1 VTGDRW
7 QRISSILH
15 AALDRDPKV
24 RSDYVREA
32 CANDEGLRQEIES
45 LLAHVSGE
53 AFVDAPAFATAAR
66 ALAADGSSS
75 LVGRQFGVYLLT
87 SFLGAGGMGEVY
99 RARDTRLERDVAI
112 KILPRVFSS
121 DSERL
126 HRFEREARM
135 LATLNHPHVGAIYGI
150 EDVDGVPALVLELV
164 EGQTLAERLGSFDGG
179 GSDRSRFGPF
189 RSGAKRVGIPVDEAL
204 DIAQQLAGALEAA
217 HERGIVHRDLKPANI
232 KVTSEGAVK
241 VLDFGLARLAAETRA
256 AGDMRVAMPPSAAST
271 SLATTPGLVLGTA
284 AYMSPEQ
291 ARGQPVDKRTDIWAF
306 GCILYEMLCGRAAF
320 TGETLVDTL
329 AAVVGR
335 DPEWTAL
342 PEATTSTVRTVLM
355 RCLEKDPK
363 RRLRDIADVQLL
375 LSGALDTFKSASVE
389 RGPGART
396 SARRLAIV
404 AASSM
409 LVVAC
414 ATAVAMWLWSL
425 PAVPPRVSR
434 LLIPSTGTAAALLPN
449 TGRANRALTITP
461 DGSTIVY
468 IGSNSTRLFV
478 RALDAPEP
486 LEIAAG
492 QQLNVPFVSSD
503 GHWVGFADGSAL
515 KRVAVAG
522 GAPLII
528 ATFKGSALGATW
540 LPDDTIVFATND
552 KTTGLQRVS
561 MAGGPATELTRVD
574 RNGGQGAHAWPES
587 LPGGNAVLF
596 TIRSETG
603 GQDADRI
610 AVLDLR
616 NNTQKILVPGGSHA
630 QYVASG
636 HLVYVATGG
645 LWAVSF
651 DPRRLELQGSPVRV
665 LPQLVTTVNGSGQ
678 FAVAKDGTLVYADS
692 VPTVASQD
700 LVWVDRTGKETPLGA
715 PTREYLEARLSP
727 DGTRVAVD
735 IADQDRDI
743 WVWDRE
749 RRVLTRVTADPAND
763 AAPVWTLDGQRIIF
777 ASQRDGGI
785 YNLWWQAAD
794 GTGNAER
801 LTTSANTQAP
811 TGLSPDG
818 HELVFFE
825 LTTTRQFDILRLA
838 LPGKQVSS
846 LLETA
851 FSELNGVISPDGRW
865 LAFQSNGSGR
875 NEIYVR
881 PFPGT
886 AAGQWPVS
894 TAGGKMPAWSAN
906 RLMFFQADGS
916 LMGVRFEGRNSR
928 WHAET
933 PAKLLDPVYFSG
945 SAATIAR
952 TYDVSPDG
960 QRLLMIKP
968 SRADS
973 QPASSGLI
981 VVQHWDEELKTR
993 TSPPAR

>member
-1 VTGDRW
+1 MD
-7 QRISSILH
+7 H
-15 AALDRDPKV
+15 DPKV

-53 AFVDAPAFATAAR
+53 ALVDTPALAVSAQ

-75 LVGRQFGVYLLT
+75 LVGRQFGVYKLT

-126 HRFEREARM
+126 HRFEREARV
-135 LATLNHPHVGAIYGI
+135 LATLNHPHIGAIYGI

-164 EGQTLAERLGSFDGG
+164 EGQTLAERLGGSDSG
-179 GSDRSRFGPF
+179 GSDPSRFGAST
-189 RSGAKRVGIPVDEAL
+189 SGAGRGLVVDEAL
-204 DIAQQLAGALEAA
+204 DIAQQLAGALDAA

-232 KVTSEGAVK
+232 KVTSEGVVK
-241 VLDFGLARLAAETRA
+241 VLDFGLARLVAGTGA
-256 AGDMRVAMPPSAAST
+256 AGDMQGATPPSALAT
-271 SLATTPGLVLGTA
+271 SLATRPGVVLGTA

-291 ARGQPVDKRTDIWAF
+291 ARGQAVDKRTDIWAF

-320 TGETLVDTL
+320 AGETLTDTL
-329 AAVVGR
+329 AAVVSR
-335 DPEWTAL
+335 EPDWTAL
-342 PEATTSTVRTVLM
+342 PEATTSTVRTVLT
-355 RCLEKDPK
+355 RCMEKDPK

-375 LSGALDTFKSASVE
+375 LSGALDTSKSASVE
-389 RGPGART
+389 RASGATT
-396 SARRLAIV
+396 SLRRSTIL

-409 LVVAC
+409 LVAVG
-414 ATAVAMWLWSL
+414 ATAVAMWLWSR
-425 PAVPPRVSR
+425 PAVPPRLSR
-434 LLIPSTGTAAALLPN
+434 LLIPSTGSAAALLPN

-461 DGSTIVY
+461 DGSAIVY

-478 RALDAPEP
+478 RSLDAQEP

-503 GHWVGFADGSAL
+503 GRWVGFVDGSAL
-515 KRVAVAG
+515 KRVAVVG
-522 GAPLII
+522 GAPLAI
-528 ATFKGSALGATW
+528 ATLKGKAVGATW
-540 LPDDTIVFATND
+540 LPDDTIVFATNE
-552 KTTGLQRVS
+552 TTGLQRVS
-561 MAGGPATELTRVD
+561 VAGGGVTELTRVD
-574 RNGGQGAHAWPES
+574 RDGGQAAHAWPES

-596 TIRSETG
+596 TITSQTG
-603 GQDADRI
+603 REDADRI

-616 NNTQKILVPGGSHA
+616 NHTQKILVPGASHA

-636 HLVYVATGG
+636 HLVYVAAGA
-645 LWAVSF
+645 LWAVPF
-651 DPRRLELQGSPVRV
+651 DLRRLEVNGSPVRV
-665 LPQLVTTVNGSGQ
+665 LPQLVTTVNGSAQ
-678 FAVAKDGTLVYADS
+678 FALATDGTLVYADS

-715 PTREYLEARLSP
+715 PTREYLNVRLSP
-727 DGTRVAVD
+727 DGARVAVN
-735 IADQDRDI
+735 IAGQDQDI
-743 WVWDRE
+743 WMWNMERE
-749 RRVLTRVTADPAND
+749 VLTRVTADPAND
-763 AAPVWTLDGQRIIF
+763 AAPVWTLDGHRLIF

-801 LTTSANTQAP
+801 LTASANTQVP
-811 TGLSPDG
+811 TSLSPDG
-818 HELVFFE
+818 HELVFFQ
-825 LTTTRQFDILRLA
+825 LTPTRLFDILRLA

-865 LAFQSNGSGR
+865 LAFQSDGSGR
-875 NEIYVR
+875 PEIYVR

-886 AAGQWPVS
+886 AGGQWPVS
-894 TAGGKMPAWSAN
+894 TAGGRMPAWSGA
-906 RLMFFQADGS
+906 RLLFFQADGS
-916 LMGVRFEGRNSR
+916 LMEVRFEGRNSR
-928 WHAET
+928 WHAEA
-933 PAKLLDPVYFSG
+933 PAKLLDSQYFAG

-968 SRADS
+968 SRAGS
-973 QPASSGLI
+973 QPVSAGLI

>member
-1 VTGDRW
+1 MTADRW

-15 AALDRDPKV
+15 AALDRDATV

-32 CANDEGLRQEIES
+32 CANDEELRQEIES
-45 LLAHVSGE
+45 LLAHASGE
-53 AFVDAPAFATAAR
+53 AFVDTPALATAAQ
-66 ALAADGSSS
+66 ALAADGSDS
-75 LVGRQFGVYLLT
+75 LVGRQFGVYQLT
-87 SFLGAGGMGEVY
+87 SFLGAGGMGQVY

-112 KILPRVFSS
+112 KILPRIFSS
-121 DSERL
+121 DSQRL

-164 EGQTLAERLGSFDGG
+164 EGQTLAERLGFDAG
-179 GSDRSRFGPF
+179 GSDRSRFGPS
-189 RSGAKRVGIPVDEAL
+189 RSGAKRAGIPVDEAL

-232 KVTSEGAVK
+232 KVTSESAVK
-241 VLDFGLARLAAETRA
+241 VLDFGLARLAAETSA
-256 AGDMRVAMPPSAAST
+256 AGGMDVAMPQSAAST

-320 TGETLVDTL
+320 AGDTLTDTL
-329 AAVVGR
+329 AAVVSR
-335 DPEWTAL
+335 EPEWTAL
-342 PEATTSTVRTVLM
+342 PEGTTSTVRTVLT

-363 RRLRDIADVQLL
+363 RRLRDIADIQLL
-375 LSGALDTFKSASVE
+375 LSGAFDTSKSATVE
-389 RGPGART
+389 RGSGQM
-396 SARRLAIV
+396 SARRLTIV
-404 AASSM
+404 AASST
-409 LVVAC
+409 LVAAG
-414 ATAVAMWLWSL
+414 ATAVAMWLWS
-425 PAVPPRVSR
+425 PTAVPPRLSR
-434 LLIPSTGTAAALLPN
+434 LVIPSTSSAAALLPN

-461 DGSTIVY
+461 DGSAIVY

-478 RALDAPEP
+478 RALDALEP

-503 GHWVGFADGSAL
+503 GRWVGFADGSAL

-522 GAPLII
+522 GAPLVI
-528 ATFKGSALGATW
+528 ATFNGNPLGATW

-561 MAGGPATELTRVD
+561 VAGGPVTELTRID
-574 RNGGQGAHAWPES
+574 RNGGQAAHAWPES

-596 TIRSETG
+596 TISSETG

-610 AVLDLR
+610 AVVDLR

-636 HLVYVATGG
+636 HLVYVATGA

-651 DPRRLELQGSPVRV
+651 DPRRLEVHGSPVRV
-665 LPQLVTTVNGSGQ
+665 LPQLVTTVNSSGQ
-678 FAVAKDGTLVYADS
+678 FAVARDGTLVYADS
-692 VPTVASQD
+692 VPTVALQD
-700 LVWVDRTGKETPLGA
+700 LVWVDRSGRETPLGA
-715 PTREYLEARLSP
+715 PTRAYLNARLSP
-727 DGTRVAVD
+727 DGTRVAVN
-735 IADQDRDI
+735 IAGQDQDL
-743 WVWDRE
+743 WVWDTERE
-749 RRVLTRVTADPAND
+749 VLTRVTADPAND
-763 AAPVWTLDGQRIIF
+763 AAPVWTLDGQRLIF

-785 YNLWWQAAD
+785 YNLWSQAAD
-794 GTGNAER
+794 GTGDAER

-818 HELVFFE
+818 HEVVFFE
-825 LTTTRQFDILRLA
+825 LTTTRQFDILRIA
-838 LPGKQVSS
+838 LPGKQASS

-851 FSELNGVISPDGRW
+851 FSELNGVVSPDGRW

-875 NEIYVR
+875 SEIYVR
-881 PFPGT
+881 PFPDT
-886 AAGQWPVS
+886 ATGQWPVS
-894 TAGGKMPAWSAN
+894 TAGGRMPAWSAN

-916 LMGVRFEGRNSR
+916 LMGVQFEGRNSR
-928 WHAET
+928 WHAEA
-933 PAKLLDPVYFSG
+933 PAKLLDSLYFSG
-945 SAATIAR
+945 SPATIAR

-973 QPASSGLI
+973 QPVSSGLI
-981 VVQHWDEELKTR
+981 VVQHWDQELKQRVPTR
-993 TSPPAR
+993 

>member
-1 VTGDRW
+1 VTVDRW

-45 LLAHVSGE
+45 LLAHASGE
-53 AFVDAPAFATAAR
+53 AFVDTPALATAAQ

-75 LVGRQFGVYLLT
+75 LVGRQFGVYQLT

-99 RARDTRLERDVAI
+99 RARDTRLGRDVAI

-121 DSERL
+121 DPERL

-164 EGQTLAERLGSFDGG
+164 EGQTLAERLGSVDGG
-179 GSDRSRFGPF
+179 GSDRSRFDSS
-189 RSGAKRVGIPVDEAL
+189 RSAAKRAGIPVSEAL
-204 DIAQQLAGALEAA
+204 DIAQQLAGALDAA

-232 KVTSEGAVK
+232 KVTREGAVK
-241 VLDFGLARLAAETRA
+241 VLDFGLARLAAETSA
-256 AGDMRVAMPPSAAST
+256 AGDMHDAVQPSALAT
-271 SLATTPGLVLGTA
+271 SLATKPGLVLGTA

-306 GCILYEMLCGRAAF
+306 GCIVYEMLCGRAAF
-320 TGETLVDTL
+320 AGPTLTDTL

-335 DPEWTAL
+335 EPDWTAL

-375 LSGALDTFKSASVE
+375 LSGALDTSKSVSVE
-389 RGPGART
+389 TTSGATT
-396 SARRLAIV
+396 SGRRSTIV

-409 LVVAC
+409 LVAVC
-414 ATAVAMWLWSL
+414 ATAVAMWLWSR
-425 PAVPPRVSR
+425 PAVPPRPSR
-434 LLIPSTGTAAALLPN
+434 LLIPSTGSAAALLPN
-449 TGRANRALTITP
+449 TARMNRALTITP
-461 DGSTIVY
+461 DGSAVVY
-468 IGSNSTRLFV
+468 IDSNSSRLFV
-478 RALDAPEP
+478 RALDASEP

-492 QQLNVPFVSSD
+492 QELSVPFVSSD
-503 GHWVGFADGSAL
+503 GRWVGFAEGNVI
-515 KRVAVAG
+515 KRVALAG
-522 GAPLII
+522 GEPLVMG
-528 ATFKGSALGATW
+528 TLKGSVLGATW
-540 LPDDTIVFATND
+540 LPDDTIVFAAND

-561 MAGGPATELTRVD
+561 VAGGPATELTRLD
-574 RNGGQGAHAWPES
+574 RDGGQAAHAWPES

-596 TIRSETG
+596 TITSQTG
-603 GQDADRI
+603 RQDGDRI
-610 AVLDLR
+610 AVVDLR

-630 QYVASG
+630 QFVASG
-636 HLVYVATGG
+636 HLVYVAAGA

-651 DPRRLELQGSPVRV
+651 DPRRLEVHGSPVRV
-665 LPQLVTTVNGSGQ
+665 LPQLVTTLNGSGQ
-678 FAVAKDGTLVYADS
+678 FAVATDGTLVYADS

-700 LVWVDRTGKETPLGA
+700 LVWVDHTGRETPLGA
-715 PTREYLEARLSP
+715 PTREYVEARLSP

-735 IADQDRDI
+735 IAGPNRDI
-743 WVWDRE
+743 WVWDTE
-749 RRVLTRVTADPAND
+749 RAVLTRVTADPAND
-763 AAPVWTLDGQRIIF
+763 AGPEWTLDGQRIIF
-777 ASQRDGGI
+777 ASQRDGGV

-801 LTTSANTQAP
+801 LTTSANTQGP

-818 HELVFFE
+818 HELVFLQ
-825 LTTTRQFDILRLA
+825 LTPTKRFDILRLA
-838 LPGKQVSS
+838 LPNKQVSS
-846 LLETA
+846 VLETA

-865 LAFQSNGSGR
+865 LAFQSNLSGR
-875 NEIYVR
+875 AEIYVR
-881 PFPGT
+881 PFPTT
-886 AAGQWPVS
+886 AGGQWPVS
-894 TAGGKMPAWSAN
+894 TAGGKMPAWSSN
-906 RLMFFQADGS
+906 LLTFFQADGS
-916 LMGVRFEGRNSR
+916 LMGVKFDRRNSR

-933 PAKLLDPVYFSG
+933 PVKLLDSVYFSG
-945 SAATIAR
+945 GAASVAR
-952 TYDVSPDG
+952 TYDVSHDG
-960 QRLLMIKP
+960 QRLLMLRP

-981 VVQHWDEELKTR
+981 VVQHWDEELKAR
-993 TSPPAR
+993 TAPAR